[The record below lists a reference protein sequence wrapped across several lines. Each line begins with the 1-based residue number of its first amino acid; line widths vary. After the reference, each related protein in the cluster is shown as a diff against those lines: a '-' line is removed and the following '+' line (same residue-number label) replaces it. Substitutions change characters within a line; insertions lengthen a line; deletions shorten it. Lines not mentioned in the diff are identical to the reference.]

1 MAAAALPA
9 APAIAK
15 AMAPVPAVAPVVAV
29 PIAATVEEVP
39 FLDAKLMQLVDDY
52 LSANDERQRLEE
64 MLHRAAEAQEAKH
77 PMPDALRVR
86 PEDAELELPD
96 HNGASAPITT
106 TGCGSTRFVGRN
118 GKGSLSLRRCIHEG
132 FDPPPAAR
140 ARADGIVAACDKWWP
155 KLHRRIAGGIEPPY
169 PRGSGGIA
177 MEKQRKRLEAL
188 LSRLEAKINKTR
200 ARTVVGILGEAKV
213 ASLAA
218 PDPDDDPAISSFLRD
233 TVAMAETYLPYGK
246 RVQS

>member
-96 HNGASAPITT
+96 HNGVYDGLFFDRSQRTDYHDVMWIDA
-106 TGCGSTRFVGRN
+106 
-118 GKGSLSLRRCIHEG
+118 LRRPQWKRLAE
-132 FDPPPAAR
+132 FTP
-140 ARADGIVAACDKWWP
+140 
-155 KLHRRIAGGIEPPY
+155 LH
-169 PRGSGGIA
+169 PRGLRSVSSGQG
-177 MEKQRKRLEAL
+177 
-188 LSRLEAKINKTR
+188 SRR
-200 ARTVVGILGEAKV
+200 WDRRGV
-213 ASLAA
+213 
-218 PDPDDDPAISSFLRD
+218 
-233 TVAMAETYLPYGK
+233 
-246 RVQS
+246 